1 MLSLLAQY
9 EESGVAGLIE
19 TLARTPIDKVVIFAL
34 VCTLIRVGIW
44 RYLYPQPPHI
54 RKQGGPR
61 VLGFFQE
68 ICDAL
73 IYAGILVFLLIRP
86 FVIQTFKIP
95 SESMVP
101 TLLVSDLLIVNK
113 AIYRFSEP
121 KAGDIVVFK
130 PPEFAKEPGQGD
142 IDFVKRMIGT
152 PGQVIEI
159 RDRQL
164 YRNGV
169 PVNEPYLN
177 RELPVQYQP
186 VDFKLVRYKGEVIPL
201 IRDAEGRTPDRSI
214 NGMAVALPDRAR
226 VWDLPA
232 EPVPEGHY
240 LMIGDNRDG
249 SFDGRFWGL
258 IDRRA
263 IVGKAWVRFWPPG
276 RIGMADVRK

>member
-9 EESGVAGLIE
+9 EESGIGGLIE
-19 TLARTPIDKVVIFAL
+19 TLARTPIDKVVLFAV

-44 RYLYPQPPHI
+44 KYLHQQPPHI
-54 RKQGGPR
+54 RKQTGPR
-61 VLGFFQE
+61 IMGFLQE
-68 ICDAL
+68 VCDAL

-86 FVIQTFKIP
+86 YVIQTFKIP

-113 AIYRFSEP
+113 AIYRYSDP

-130 PPEFAKEPGQGD
+130 PPELAKEPGQGD
-142 IDFVKRMIGT
+142 IDFVKRLVGT
-152 PGQVIEI
+152 PGQVVEI

-186 VDFKLVRYKGEVIPL
+186 IDFKLVRYNGEVIPL
-201 IRDAEGRTPDRSI
+201 IRDAEGRTPNKSIFDYSVAQADR
-214 NGMAVALPDRAR
+214 MR

-232 EPVPEGHY
+232 EAIPEGKY

-258 IDRRA
+258 IERRA
-263 IVGKAWVRFWPPG
+263 IVGKAWLRFWPPS
-276 RIGMADVRK
+276 RLGMADVKK

>member
-9 EESGVAGLIE
+9 EESGIGGLIE
-19 TLARTPIDKVVIFAL
+19 TLARTPIDKVVLFAV

-44 RYLYPQPPHI
+44 KYLHQQPPHI
-54 RKQGGPR
+54 RKQTGPR
-61 VLGFFQE
+61 IMGFLQE
-68 ICDAL
+68 VCDAL

-86 FVIQTFKIP
+86 YVIQTFKIP

-113 AIYRFSEP
+113 AIYRYSDP

-130 PPEFAKEPGQGD
+130 PPELAKEPGQGD
-142 IDFVKRMIGT
+142 IDFVKRLVGT
-152 PGQVIEI
+152 PGQVVEI

-186 VDFKLVRYKGEVIPL
+186 IDFKLVRYNGEVIPL
-201 IRDAEGRTPDRSI
+201 IRDAEGRTPNKSIFDYSVAQADR
-214 NGMAVALPDRAR
+214 MR

-232 EPVPEGHY
+232 EAIPEGKY

-258 IDRRA
+258 IERKD
-263 IVGKAWVRFWPPG
+263 IVGKAWLRFWPPS
-276 RIGMADVRK
+276 RLGMADVKK

>member
-9 EESGVAGLIE
+9 EESGIGGLIE
-19 TLARTPIDKVVIFAL
+19 TLARTPIDKVVMFAV

-44 RYLYPQPPHI
+44 KYLHEQPPHV
-54 RKQGGPR
+54 RKQGWPR

-68 ICDAL
+68 VCDAL

-86 FVIQTFKIP
+86 YVIQTFKIP

-113 AIYRFSEP
+113 AIYRYSDP
-121 KAGDIVVFK
+121 KSGDIVVFK
-130 PPEFAKEPGQGD
+130 PPQLAKDPGQGD
-142 IDFVKRMIGT
+142 IDFVKRLIGT
-152 PGQVIEI
+152 PGQVVEI

-177 RELPVQYQP
+177 RELPVQFQA
-186 VDFKLVRYKGEVIPL
+186 VDFKLVRYRGEIIPL
-201 IRDAEGRTPDRSI
+201 IRDAEGRTPNKSI
-214 NGMAVALPDRAR
+214 YDSAVAQADRMR
-226 VWDLPA
+226 VWDLQA
-232 EPVPEGHY
+232 EPVPEDHY

-258 IDRRA
+258 IERKD
-263 IVGKAWVRFWPPG
+263 IVGKAWLRFWPPS
-276 RIGMADVRK
+276 RIGMADGKK

>member
-9 EESGVAGLIE
+9 EESGIGGLIE
-19 TLARTPIDKVVIFAL
+19 TLARTPIDKVVLFAV

-44 RYLYPQPPHI
+44 KYLHQQPPHI

-68 ICDAL
+68 VCDAL

-86 FVIQTFKIP
+86 YVIQTFKIP

-113 AIYRFSEP
+113 AIYRYSDP

-130 PPEFAKEPGQGD
+130 PPELAKEPGQGD
-142 IDFVKRMIGT
+142 IDFVKRLIGT
-152 PGQVIEI
+152 PGQVVEI

-186 VDFKLVRYKGEVIPL
+186 IDFKLVRYKGEVIPL
-201 IRDAEGRTPDRSI
+201 IRDAEGRTPNRSI
-214 NGMAVALPDRAR
+214 YDYVVAQGDKMR
-226 VWDLPA
+226 VWDFPA
-232 EPVPEGHY
+232 EAIPEDHY

-258 IDRRA
+258 IERKD
-263 IVGKAWVRFWPPG
+263 IVGKAWLRFWPLS
-276 RIGMADVRK
+276 RIGMADVKK

>member
-1 MLSLLAQY
+1 MISLLAQY
-9 EESGVAGLIE
+9 EESGIGGLIE

-44 RYLYPQPPHI
+44 KYLHQQPPHI

-68 ICDAL
+68 VCDAL

-86 FVIQTFKIP
+86 YVIQTFKIP

-113 AIYRFSEP
+113 AIYRYSDP
-121 KAGDIVVFK
+121 KSGDIVVFK
-130 PPEFAKEPGQGD
+130 PPELAKDPGQGD
-142 IDFVKRMIGT
+142 IDFVKRLIGT
-152 PGQVIEI
+152 PGQVVEI

-177 RELPVQYQP
+177 RELPVQFQA

-201 IRDAEGRTPDRSI
+201 IRDAEGRTPHRSI
-214 NGMAVALPDRAR
+214 YDSVVAQADRMR
-226 VWDLPA
+226 VWDLQA
-232 EPVPEGHY
+232 EPVPQDHY

-258 IDRRA
+258 IERKD
-263 IVGKAWVRFWPPG
+263 IVGKAWLRFWPPS
-276 RIGMADVRK
+276 RIGMADGKK

>member
-9 EESGVAGLIE
+9 EESGIGGLIE
-19 TLARTPIDKVVIFAL
+19 TLARTPIDKVVMFAV

-44 RYLYPQPPHI
+44 KYVHEQPPHV
-54 RKQGGPR
+54 RKQGWPR

-68 ICDAL
+68 VCDAL

-86 FVIQTFKIP
+86 YVIQTFKIP

-113 AIYRFSEP
+113 AIYRYSDP

-130 PPEFAKEPGQGD
+130 PPQLAKDPGQGD
-142 IDFVKRMIGT
+142 IDFVKRLIGT
-152 PGQVIEI
+152 PGQVVEI

-177 RELPVQYQP
+177 RELPVQFQA
-186 VDFKLVRYKGEVIPL
+186 VDFKLVRYKGEIIPL
-201 IRDAEGRTPDRSI
+201 IRDAEGRTPNKSI
-214 NGMAVALPDRAR
+214 YDSAVAQADRMR
-226 VWDLPA
+226 VWDLQA
-232 EPVPEGHY
+232 EPVPEDHY

-258 IDRRA
+258 IERKD
-263 IVGKAWVRFWPPG
+263 IVGKAWLRFWPPS
-276 RIGMADVRK
+276 RIGMADGKK

>member
-9 EESGVAGLIE
+9 EESGIGGLIE
-19 TLARTPIDKVVIFAL
+19 TLARTPIDKVVMFAV

-44 RYLYPQPPHI
+44 KYLHEQPPHI
-54 RKQGGPR
+54 RKQGWPR

-68 ICDAL
+68 VCDAL

-86 FVIQTFKIP
+86 YVIQTFKIP

-113 AIYRFSEP
+113 AIYRYSDP
-121 KAGDIVVFK
+121 KSGDIVVFK
-130 PPEFAKEPGQGD
+130 PPQLAKDPGQGD
-142 IDFVKRMIGT
+142 IDFVKRLIGT
-152 PGQVIEI
+152 PGQVVEI

-177 RELPVQYQP
+177 RELPVQFQA
-186 VDFKLVRYKGEVIPL
+186 VDFKLVRYKGEIIPL
-201 IRDAEGRTPDRSI
+201 IRDAEGRTPNKSI
-214 NGMAVALPDRAR
+214 YDSAVAQADRMR
-226 VWDLPA
+226 VWDLQA
-232 EPVPEGHY
+232 EPVPEDHY

-258 IDRRA
+258 IERKD
-263 IVGKAWVRFWPPG
+263 IVGKAWLRFWPPS
-276 RIGMADVRK
+276 RIGMADGKK

>member
-1 MLSLLAQY
+1 MVSLLAQY
-9 EESGVAGLIE
+9 EESGIGGLIE
-19 TLARTPIDKVVIFAL
+19 SLARTPIDKVVLFAL

-44 RYLYPQPPHI
+44 KYLQPQPLHV
-54 RKQGGPR
+54 RKQTGSR

-68 ICDAL
+68 VCDAL

-86 FVIQTFKIP
+86 YVIQTFKIP
-95 SESMVP
+95 SGSMIP

-130 PPEFAKEPGQGD
+130 PPQLAKEPGQGD
-142 IDFVKRMIGT
+142 IDFVKRLIGT
-152 PGQVIEI
+152 PGEIIEI

-164 YRNGV
+164 FRNGV

-177 RELPVQYQP
+177 RELPVQFQP

-201 IRDAEGRTPDRSI
+201 IRDAEGETPGRSI
-214 NGMAVALPDRAR
+214 YDYTVAQADRQR
-226 VWDLPA
+226 VWDYEA
-232 EPVPEGHY
+232 VPVPENHY

-258 IDRRA
+258 IERKD
-263 IVGKAWVRFWPPG
+263 IVGKAWLRFWPPS